1 MPRSNLEVGFLIWLL
16 LLPFTI
22 VSYVI
27 FYYIIAQPGFFTNT
41 INLTIL
47 IAIIIILILAYFW
60 IHGRI
65 AKYAVRGK

>member
-1 MPRSNLEVGFLIWLL
+1 MPRSNLEIGFLIWLL

-27 FYYIIAQPGFFTNT
+27 FYYIIAQPGFFANT
-41 INLTIL
+41 VNLTIF
-47 IAIIIILILAYFW
+47 IAIIIILVLAYFW

-65 AKYAVRGK
+65 AKYAVRGR